1 MAKVLGFLK
10 GKKAEI
16 SVRFE
21 SDTERE
27 MKRVGESEVPIFVGS
42 EDVSGRAS
50 VITKKSMSH
59 LGIKAEFIG
68 QIELSHAR
76 GKPVVFV
83 QEVVDLAGEGSM
95 EGSSVF
101 DFAFEGVEKIHESYN
116 GINARLRYFVRITV
130 GQKYGDIVKESDIWV
145 INYSSAPEDNRG
157 IKMEVGISE
166 CLHIEIEYVSTKHN
180 LQDVV
185 IGKIYF
191 LLSRIKVKHMAVSLV
206 RRETVAVGKEHVS
219 ERRILSKYE
228 IMDGEP
234 VRGESIPVR
243 IFLGAYPL
251 TPTYHKVENKFSL
264 RYYLSLGI
272 IDAEDRRYF
281 KQHEIVLWRRTEE
294 ADEDRRALGAF
305 RSALSKTK
313 S

>member
-1 MAKVLGFLK
+1 MG
-10 GKKAEI
+10 
-16 SVRFE
+16 
-21 SDTERE
+21 
-27 MKRVGESEVPIFVGS
+27 
-42 EDVSGRAS
+42 
-50 VITKKSMSH
+50 
-59 LGIKAEFIG
+59 
-68 QIELSHAR
+68 
-76 GKPVVFV
+76 
-83 QEVVDLAGEGSM
+83 VVDLAGEGSM

-206 RRETVAVGKEHVS
+206 RRETVAVGKEHV
-219 ERRILSKYE
+219 
-228 IMDGEP
+228 
-234 VRGESIPVR
+234 
-243 IFLGAYPL
+243 LGAQIPL
-251 TPTYHKVENKFSL
+251 KV
-264 RYYLSLGI
+264 RDHG
-272 IDAEDRRYF
+272 
-281 KQHEIVLWRRTEE
+281 RRTRQ
-294 ADEDRRALGAF
+294 RRVHP
-305 RSALSKTK
+305 RPHLSRRLPAHPNLPQGRKQVLPQVLPLPRNHRRRRQEVL
-313 S
+313 